1 MATGQLVFGGIGAA
15 LALIGV
21 ALLRGGVIRRQR
33 AKRTQNTTE
42 KAIADV
48 SPSDD
53 RVSVTGTVE
62 NPDGTVDAHLAS
74 DGGAV
79 VQTEAATYNEKSTS
93 DNDATGI
100 NTGGVGRGSYQ
111 WRQSDVRATAF
122 DVTDDTGT
130 VRVTPDGDVDA
141 VIDEDEVVDV
151 QDTDNP
157 IPAVSDAV
165 DAADDIILSNHTD
178 RMREGAVGA
187 GDEVTVQGHPQNG
200 GDGLALGSG
209 GAPLLVTDGTPEE
222 ASDEQAEG
230 WLGRVLVGALFVAL
244 GVGALALLLG

>member
-1 MATGQLVFGGIGAA
+1 MATGQLVFGGIGAV

-33 AKRTQNTTE
+33 ANRTQNTTE
-42 KAIADV
+42 KAAADV
-48 SPSDD
+48 STDDD
-53 RVSVTGTVE
+53 RVSVTGTIE
-62 NPDGTVDAHLAS
+62 NPAGTVDAHLAGG
-74 DGGAV
+74 DGVV

-93 DNDATGI
+93 HDDTAGM
-100 NTGGVGRGSYQ
+100 NTGGVGSGSYQ
-111 WRQSDVRATAF
+111 WRQSDVRAAAF
-122 DVTDDTGT
+122 DLTDDTGT
-130 VRVTPDGDVDA
+130 VRVTPDGDPDA

-151 QDTDNP
+151 QDADDP
-157 IPAVSDAV
+157 IPAVSNAV

-187 GDEVTVQGHPQNG
+187 GDEVTVQGTPESA
-200 GDGLALGSG
+200 GDGVALRAD

-222 ASDEQAEG
+222 ASDEQADG
-230 WLGRVLVGALFVAL
+230 WLGRVLVGALFLAL